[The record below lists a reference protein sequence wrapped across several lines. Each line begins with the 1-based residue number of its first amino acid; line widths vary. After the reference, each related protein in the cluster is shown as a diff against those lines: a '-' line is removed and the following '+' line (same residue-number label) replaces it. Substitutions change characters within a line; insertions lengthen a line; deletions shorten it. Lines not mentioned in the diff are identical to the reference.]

1 MNVTGNVLKASIKTL
16 TRVADTIAESQRPGA
31 TALSSMTRGGL
42 AVDMASAGLT
52 VKGLGV
58 TQSRI
63 GALIHADAK
72 LVLDGSPRL
81 DQVVNHLEDGIS
93 ALRGRLR
100 YTPVD

>member
-1 MNVTGNVLKASIKTL
+1 MNVTGNVLKASINTL

-31 TALSSMTRGGL
+31 IALSTATRGAL
-42 AVDMASAGLT
+42 AHDMVSAGLT
-52 VKGLGV
+52 VQGLGV

-63 GALIHADAK
+63 GALIHTDAK
-72 LVLDGSPRL
+72 LVLDGGARL